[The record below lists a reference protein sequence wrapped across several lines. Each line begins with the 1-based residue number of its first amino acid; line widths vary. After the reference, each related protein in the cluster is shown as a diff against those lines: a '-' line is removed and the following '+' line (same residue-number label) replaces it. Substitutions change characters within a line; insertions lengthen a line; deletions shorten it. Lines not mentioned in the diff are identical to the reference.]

1 LANTDD
7 VIQTSPQRMSG
18 LMNRWA
24 TVEFIRRHAF
34 MHRLFHAYRENS
46 EMDVTSRGRMLEIA
60 KNRATDAFRAF
71 PTDWSIE
78 DDPSTSEARKDPFV
92 P

>member
-1 LANTDD
+1 
-7 VIQTSPQRMSG
+7 
-18 LMNRWA
+18 MNRWT

-46 EMDVTSRGRMLEIA
+46 EVDATLRERMLEIA
-60 KNRATDAFRAF
+60 KNRATDVFRAF
-71 PTDWSIE
+71 PIDWSIE

>member
-1 LANTDD
+1 
-7 VIQTSPQRMSG
+7 
-18 LMNRWA
+18 MNRWT

-46 EMDVTSRGRMLEIA
+46 EVDVTSRERMLKIA
-60 KNRATDAFRAF
+60 KTRAADVFRAF
-71 PTDWSIE
+71 TIDWSIE
-78 DDPSTSEARKDPFV
+78 DDTSTSEARKDPLV